1 MAVHNQREASARA
14 SLSIT
19 IVGSTG
25 KMGAMLMNRLAE
37 AGHAVCGVDRE
48 AGSQGGEAGQS
59 DETPCFQPHSLAA
72 ALAPSQ
78 YILVCV
84 PATAFAATIA
94 LLVPHLRPDHVL
106 MDITSIK
113 AMPVEV
119 MEAAFSGA
127 VIGTH
132 PLFGPCPRPE
142 EMRVALVRGQ
152 RATDQHCADCD
163 HLFISMGCTVFWC
176 GAEEHDRGVGVAQ
189 SLNFAL
195 SAAYFTTLARSGDK
209 RFFTPS
215 FRRHLE
221 AARKHLTE
229 DADMFC
235 EFTSENRAF
244 PHVLEE
250 YSRTLLESLEPGD
263 SFHDGGLARLARE
276 AAVWYAEK
284 TTN

>member
-1 MAVHNQREASARA
+1 MEAHDQREASAKA
-14 SLSIT
+14 LLSIA

-25 KMGAMLMNRLAE
+25 KMGAMLMARLAE
-37 AGHAVCGVDRE
+37 AGHAVHGVDRE
-48 AGSQGGEAGQS
+48 AGTQGGEEGQS
-59 DETPCFQPHSLAA
+59 DALFFQPHSLAA
-72 ALAPSQ
+72 ALLPSQ

-119 MEAAFSGA
+119 MEAAFPGA
-127 VIGTH
+127 IIGTH

-152 RATDQHCADCD
+152 RATDQHCKNCD
-163 HLFISMGCTVFWC
+163 RLFTSMGCTVFWC

-195 SAAYFTTLARSGDK
+195 SAAYFTTLARSGDR

-229 DADMFC
+229 DAAMFC

-244 PHVLEE
+244 PQVLEE
-250 YSRTLLESLEPGD
+250 YSRTLLESLDPGT

-284 TTN
+284 TK